1 MRSIL
6 RAGIS
11 WRPWLVWLS
20 ASPGA
25 SPRSTAVATV
35 SRIAPRAAA
44 SCWRGRPDRLS
55 LPTRP
60 RPLTLPTFLQPG
72 QGFDR
77 QFPGSFPAVPPRSTR
92 TVPATSARHV
102 ARRPDRGASGPSREH
117 PPSRKHAARHS
128 DGAPHILIDVALTD
142 EAIER
147 IKEMI
152 VSGELKPGE
161 RLPKEDD
168 LAAPPALSPTP
179 LRECGRAPA
188 RT

>member
-20 ASPGA
+20 ASPRA

-35 SRIAPRAAA
+35 SRIAPIAAA

-55 LPTRP
+55 LQTRP

-77 QFPGSFPAVPPRSTR
+77 QFPGSFPAVP
-92 TVPATSARHV
+92 ATSARYV

-168 LAAPPALSPTP
+168 LAARLGLSPHSLRGGGPAPAL
-179 LRECGRAPA
+179 
-188 RT
+188 